1 MMAIGKPGM
10 QVQIFQKPLTA
21 EDPEGIAT
29 LVKLI
34 KGEETTADGSNIA
47 RWQVRF
53 PGDERTYPRR
63 MRLRQVT
70 REPPPW
76 AAPRRCQETHDAL
89 PLWLVVPRVPD
100 LEHPGGRPANR
111 A

>member
-1 MMAIGKPGM
+1 MAIGKPGM

-21 EDPEGIAT
+21 EAPEGLAT

-34 KGEETTADGSNIA
+34 TVEETTADGCSIE

-63 MRLRQVT
+63 IRLRQVT
-70 REPPPW
+70 R
-76 AAPRRCQETHDAL
+76 
-89 PLWLVVPRVPD
+89 
-100 LEHPGGRPANR
+100 
-111 A
+111 